1 MRGGSL
7 AADHSVVVWVEI
19 GMMGRSPGVGMEAP
33 TEALCGPGC
42 RAGEGQGGVSK
53 NTYLN
58 GQDAAVEGR
67 GLWGNLW

>member
-1 MRGGSL
+1 
-7 AADHSVVVWVEI
+7 
-19 GMMGRSPGVGMEAP
+19 MMGRSPGVGMEAP